1 MGWMGNMATKE
12 QDPNQWEIDADAD
25 VMRMRNMATKEQD
38 PNQLQREEFKRMKEK
53 LESVEMIKIMQNF
66 SFIKGAK
73 EMDMIKI
80 KLDKTIICIC
90 VIAII
95 LFVVAVL

>member
-1 MGWMGNMATKE
+1 
-12 QDPNQWEIDADAD
+12 
-25 VMRMRNMATKEQD
+25 
-38 PNQLQREEFKRMKEK
+38 MKEK

>member
-1 MGWMGNMATKE
+1 MAIIANNDLGSYSITTDDNTVKE
-12 QDPNQWEIDADAD
+12 QDPNQW
-25 VMRMRNMATKEQD
+25 
-38 PNQLQREEFKRMKEK
+38 QREEFKRMKEK